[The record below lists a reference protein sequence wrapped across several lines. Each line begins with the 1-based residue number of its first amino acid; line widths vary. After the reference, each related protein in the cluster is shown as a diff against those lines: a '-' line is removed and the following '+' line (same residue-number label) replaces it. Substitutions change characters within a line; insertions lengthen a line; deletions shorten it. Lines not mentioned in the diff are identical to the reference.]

1 MENLS
6 LIFFVLIIATALIS
20 AGYNWMYKKE
30 IHRMEKQ
37 VGVVIPATLI
47 QLINGI
53 TLASLLIAVV
63 GIFLF
68 LISSIL

>member
-6 LIFFVLIIATALIS
+6 LVFFLLIITTALIS

-37 VGVVIPATLI
+37 VGVIIPSTLI
-47 QLINGI
+47 QLLSGI

-63 GIFLF
+63 GTILF
-68 LISSIL
+68 FISSLL